1 MAIVPNVFSPENLAR
16 RAKSA
21 AFGFLLGRTP
31 LSRVSLTDLNSF
43 EKVIVQFNPQT
54 LDESVQVRYTRNKI
68 RGLPH
73 EPLDYENTGNWIVET
88 EFYVDK
94 GKRSG
99 PIPIISS
106 FQTPETDE
114 FRKFLMSLCYPPKG
128 GRGPGLA
135 DSGPPVVLFNWPNTL
150 VFQGVVRDLSFS
162 HVRFDW
168 KDSAT
173 TAYRAI
179 VTWEEVRNARLT
191 SEGVRR
197 SGNIRP
203 GTIKRVIELDPA
215 KIITAST
222 LRI

>member
-1 MAIVPNVFSPENLAR
+1 MAIVPNPVSPDNLAR
-16 RAKSA
+16 RAKST

-43 EKVIVQFNPQT
+43 EKVTVQFNPQT
-54 LDESVQVRYTRNKI
+54 LDESVQVNYTRNKI

-73 EPLDYENTGNWIVET
+73 EPLDYENTSNWVVET

-106 FQTPETDE
+106 FQTPETDD

-135 DSGPPVVLFNWPNTL
+135 DAGPPVVLFNWPNTL
-150 VFQGVVRDLSFS
+150 VFQAVVRDLSFS

-168 KDSAT
+168 KNAAT

-191 SEGVRR
+191 SEGVRG

-203 GTIKRVIELDPA
+203 GTLKQILNPSA
-215 KIITAST
+215 KSLVQSA